1 MSDNWL
7 TLVAVKADSGIVW
20 GRFDRQRPH
29 FGNAELTVIIGATSL
44 LIITMLVSY
53 FRSRQRKL
61 EFLRNSSSHLFSE
74 LSAVHG
80 LSRSNRRLIKRLSAD
95 RGQKNAAALFVEPD
109 YFEPTKLSTPEK
121 FSPGALQQLRHE
133 LFE

>member
-1 MSDNWL
+1 MSDNWM

-20 GRFDRQRPH
+20 GRFDRQRPR
-29 FGNAELTVIIGATSL
+29 FGNAELAVIIGATSL

-53 FRSRQRKL
+53 FRSRRRKL
-61 EFLRNSSSHLFSE
+61 QFLRNSSSHLFNE
-74 LSAVHG
+74 LSAAHG
-80 LSRSNRRLIKRLSAD
+80 LSRSNRRLIKRLAAA

-109 YFEPTKLSTPEK
+109 YFEPTKLSASEK
-121 FSPGALQQLRHE
+121 ISPDALRQLRHE